1 MPLFLECQCGPSFD
15 NHTPFPGV
23 KAMQACCICARL
35 FFYFETLKNVALTF
49 NVLCSEKI
57 LDCPENSVSHNH
69 LGSRLPGYSPQFAQV
84 KLLPVL
90 IIVY

>member
-1 MPLFLECQCGPSFD
+1 
-15 NHTPFPGV
+15 
-23 KAMQACCICARL
+23 MQACCICARL

-69 LGSRLPGYSPQFAQV
+69 LGSRLPGYSPQFGSN
-84 KLLPVL
+84 KTFSIPIIDYLLFSLAV
-90 IIVY
+90 ITMI